1 MYTCEICCKIF
12 TKKFNYMDHLKRKN
26 PCKLVINPN
35 NPNNPKMESTLNE
48 NIEIIPKDKD
58 ELLSNISNIFETSES
73 KELSI
78 SDNIC
83 PYCKKSFYQK

>member
-48 NIEIIPKDKD
+48 NIEIN
-58 ELLSNISNIFETSES
+58 LQ
-73 KELSI
+73 KEFI
-78 SDNIC
+78 TKENNT
-83 PYCKKSFYQK
+83 KR